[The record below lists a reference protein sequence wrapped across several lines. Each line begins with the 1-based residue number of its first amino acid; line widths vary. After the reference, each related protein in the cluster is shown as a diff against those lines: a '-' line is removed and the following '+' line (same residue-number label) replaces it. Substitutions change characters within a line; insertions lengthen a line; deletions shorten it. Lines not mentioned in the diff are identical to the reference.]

1 MRPETVRANR
11 RKSTKI
17 AIVLKYLGGLCSTF
31 WNKVL
36 PKYIISVVASGIP
49 LFIFLIMQRI
59 FHDQQRNGIVE
70 ITSFF
75 FGVVGAELITI
86 LVWKKPS
93 LAFGLFTN
101 LFALVSLSFFLGGF
115 ILLYI
120 ADFRSYTFLP
130 ESVRIIKTFACDF
143 GFLCIFFLNGIETI
157 SFMEEGWD

>member
-1 MRPETVRANR
+1 M
-11 RKSTKI
+11 KI

-49 LFIFLIMQRI
+49 FVIFLIMQRI

-93 LAFGLFTN
+93 LAFGLFMN
-101 LFALVSLSFFLGGF
+101 LFTLSLFSVFLGGF
-115 ILLYI
+115 ILLYV
-120 ADFRSYTFLP
+120 ADFRSYTFSP
-130 ESVRIIKTFACDF
+130 EKVQMAKTFACDF
-143 GFLCIFFLNGIETI
+143 GLLCIFFLNGIETI
-157 SFMEEGWD
+157 SFMEEG